1 MEGDDE
7 VDVFQTYCPI
17 PKEEVEQVSHLI
29 LMNLVPFMLEKD
41 IKNFGWAVSEL
52 QKVGFNKLEHS
63 LDDKYLPIMQAI
75 EKAGAYGVGIS
86 SFGPVLYT
94 FFDESNEDIV
104 EKTKEI
110 IGENGT
116 VFVTK
121 AQNHGF
127 VIEK

>member
-1 MEGDDE
+1 M
-7 VDVFQTYCPI
+7 
-17 PKEEVEQVSHLI
+17 K
-29 LMNLVPFMLEKD
+29 
-41 IKNFGWAVSEL
+41 
-52 QKVGFNKLEHS
+52 
-63 LDDKYLPIMQAI
+63 AI
-75 EKAGAYGVGIS
+75 EEAGAYGVGIS

-94 FFDESNEDIV
+94 MFDESNEFIV

-110 IGENGT
+110 IGDKGT

>member
-1 MEGDDE
+1 MEIKIA
-7 VDVFQTYCPI
+7 P
-17 PKEEVEQVSHLI
+17 SI
-29 LMNLVPFMLEKD
+29 LSADFAKLGED
-41 IKNFGWAVSEL
+41 IK
-52 QKVGFNKLEHS
+52 
-63 LDDKYLPIMQAI
+63 AI
-75 EKAGAYGVGIS
+75 EEAGAYGVGIS

-94 FFDESNEDIV
+94 IFDESNEEIV

>member
-1 MEGDDE
+1 MEKKVYTCKKSVYGVNFVPQENNMDSSFFDMNKFSTDKIRA
-7 VDVFQTYCPI
+7 VDAKF
-17 PKEEVEQVSHLI
+17 E
-29 LMNLVPFMLEKD
+29 
-41 IKNFGWAVSEL
+41 A
-52 QKVGFNKLEHS
+52 QKIAFAPLCF
-63 LDDKYLPIMQAI
+63 QAI
-75 EKAGAYGVGIS
+75 RGMIELGILKAIEDAGAYGVGIS

-94 FFDESNEDIV
+94 MFDESNADIV

-110 IGENGT
+110 IGDKGT